1 MKRLK
6 SYMAGSIA
14 LVLSLSV
21 GAFVL
26 SPAAETEREKT
37 TQQEGGTKKG
47 PSLRVDDLP
56 KPIPEVMDAIKRVGD
71 EVGKGISKATS
82 AGAEAVNKAVKGQ
95 KEKEK

>member
-1 MKRLK
+1 MNRLT
-6 SYMAGSIA
+6 SYKAGIIA

-21 GAFVL
+21 GPFVP
-26 SPAAETEREKT
+26 SHAAETEGEKT
-37 TQQEGGTKKG
+37 TQQGEGTKKG
-47 PSLRVDDLP
+47 FSLRVDDLP
-56 KPIPEVMDAIKRVGD
+56 KPIPEAMDAVKRVGD